1 MKELDWE
8 ILGLRLALNQKREL
22 FFFDILKPRNVPFFV
37 NFSKDVCNMLNEQNW
52 ACYCVKVAWLSGLGV
67 GLIM

>member
-22 FFFDILKPRNVPFFV
+22 FFFDILKPRNVAFFV
-37 NFSKDVCNMLNEQNW
+37 KFSKNGCSMLLKQIW
-52 ACYCVKVAWLSGLGV
+52 AGNIMKVAWPSGLGV
-67 GLIM
+67 GRKT